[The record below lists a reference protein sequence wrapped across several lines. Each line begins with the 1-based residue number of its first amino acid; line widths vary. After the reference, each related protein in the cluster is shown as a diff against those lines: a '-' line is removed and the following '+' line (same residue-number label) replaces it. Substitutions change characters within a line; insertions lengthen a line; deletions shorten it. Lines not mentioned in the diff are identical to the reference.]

1 MRVRQGMRDALW
13 FISAI
18 SVTVTAIPVIFI
30 IYYGFFVY
38 NDAAKYGSTILM
50 SIALTL
56 FSSGIASLVI
66 FTVFTPLSYELSRRS
81 HAIWETVTDIPASIP
96 HPIVGIAFLII
107 GSPITPFGRFL
118 SSIGL
123 GLFDSI
129 QGLILALSFIAMPV
143 YIRSAQSVFTSR
155 SIEPELYALSMGASR
170 LRILY
175 SVVVAG
181 SLREVVSAILTSM
194 SRAMSEFGSIAILSY
209 YVLQS
214 PFRGVQ
220 PAPVLIYQY
229 YGYYGPGVA
238 ISASAVMIIFSLIVL
253 IVIRLISFRGR
264 TRTDSG
270 TEKLLRG
277 GF

>member
-1 MRVRQGMRDALW
+1 MRVRRGMRDAVW

-18 SVTVTAIPVIFI
+18 SVAVTAIPVIFI
-30 IYYGFFVY
+30 LYYGFFVY

-81 HAIWETVTDIPASIP
+81 HVIWETVSDIPASIP

-107 GSPITPFGRFL
+107 GSPITPLGRFL
-118 SSIGL
+118 SSIGF
-123 GLFDSI
+123 GLFDSV

-170 LRILY
+170 ISILY
-175 SVVVAG
+175 SVVVPG
-181 SLREVVSAILTSM
+181 SLREVISAILTSM

-209 YVLQS
+209 YVLQY

-238 ISASAVMIIFSLIVL
+238 ISASAIMIIFSLIVL
-253 IVIRLISFRGR
+253 VVIRVISLRGQ

-270 TEKLLRG
+270 PEKLLRG